1 LIYDPEKRGTTLSLM
16 NHSYFTHDGFHVRFE
31 TELSQLVDIEREKMR
46 LLKETNEKNRKKKLD
61 EARKV
66 TVDVISFF

>member
-1 LIYDPEKRGTTLSLM
+1 LIYDPEQRGTTTSLM
-16 NHSYFTHDGFHVRFE
+16 NHAYFTHDGFHVRFE

-46 LLKETNEKNRKKKLD
+46 LLKETNEKNRKKKQE

-66 TVDVISFF
+66 TLHHVSL